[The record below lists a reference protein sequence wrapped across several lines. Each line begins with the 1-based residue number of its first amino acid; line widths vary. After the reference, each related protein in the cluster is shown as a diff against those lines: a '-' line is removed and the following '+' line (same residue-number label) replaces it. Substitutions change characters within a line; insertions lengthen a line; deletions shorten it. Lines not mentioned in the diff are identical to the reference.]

1 MNLRMLLL
9 VNLLLQAID
18 GIVTHY
24 SISVGA
30 YEANPLV
37 ASAMEAWGVTFGL
50 WYYKVLATVLL
61 LLIYALRRRGETLAI
76 RGLSITAAVY
86 LCFHLVA
93 VGQLL
98 ISP

>member
-1 MNLRMLLL
+1 MQIALAGN
-9 VNLLLQAID
+9 
-18 GIVTHY
+18 GILAT
-24 SISVGA
+24 S
-30 YEANPLV
+30 ANFCMHCLS
-37 ASAMEAWGVTFGL
+37 AS
-50 WYYKVLATVLL
+50 VLATVLL
-61 LLIYALRRRGETLAI
+61 LLIYALRRRDETLAI